1 MNKLINGALQK
12 ISRYKEF
19 PIVNWLKIGKSL
31 MNVDLIGVGY
41 DNEVNPYQK
50 TIFLYE
56 GDDIPLISEEWD
68 KRKNSWSLLMYD
80 LTYVKNP
87 NYYINTLKKY
97 NNISFCINLTKRY
110 NIKNM
115 NDFYLISNYTSST
128 SILDDLLFAEL
139 IKYDSLL
146 YTNSI

>member
-1 MNKLINGALQK
+1 MNKIINGTLQK

-19 PIVNWLKIGKSL
+19 PIINWFEIGKSL
-31 MNVDLIGVGY
+31 INVDLIGVGY
-41 DNEVNPYQK
+41 DNEINPYQK

-56 GDDIPLISEEWD
+56 GDDIPLISKEWNKKKD
-68 KRKNSWSLLMYD
+68 SSSLLMYD
-80 LTYVKNP
+80 LTYVGNP
-87 NYYINTLKKY
+87 NYYINILKKY

-115 NDFYLISNYTSST
+115 NDFYLMSNYTSSVST
-128 SILDDLLFAEL
+128 LDSLLFAEL